1 MIITDI
7 LLCSLLSLFFTSC
20 VSPHYT
26 FHFSSTHLF
35 PTALLKVAREV
46 SAIPSATQVS
56 ALLDERVGW
65 VKTAL
70 TRVEHQ
76 SAKGSESSRA
86 AISEVDHL
94 RTTLGA
100 RIEAVELSCA
110 GARRLAEEVQGS
122 AQDQA
127 QA

>member
-1 MIITDI
+1 M
-7 LLCSLLSLFFTSC
+7 
-20 VSPHYT
+20 
-26 FHFSSTHLF
+26 
-35 PTALLKVAREV
+35 

-70 TRVEHQ
+70 SRVEHQ
-76 SAKGSESSRA
+76 SAKGSEASRA
-86 AISEVDHL
+86 AISEVEHL

-100 RIEAVELSCA
+100 RIEAAELTSA
-110 GARRLAEEVQGS
+110 AARRLVEEVQGS
-122 AQDQA
+122 AHDQA